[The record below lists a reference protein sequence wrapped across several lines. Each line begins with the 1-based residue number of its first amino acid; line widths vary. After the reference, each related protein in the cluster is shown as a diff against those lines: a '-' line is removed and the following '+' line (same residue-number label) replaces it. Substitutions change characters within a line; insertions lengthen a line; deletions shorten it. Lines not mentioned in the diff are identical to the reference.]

1 MKAPAASGTCGMEK
15 TYLAGDGWMAY
26 VDDDYGLWR
35 GEGEGVEVPLKMLLG
50 HIPSDKIASYEN
62 TATVLGRPYGM
73 MYPDAA
79 EFLNASGVKCVIKN
93 LPPVIHEA
101 LPLPE

>member
-1 MKAPAASGTCGMEK
+1 MEK
-15 TYLAGDGWMAY
+15 TYLAGDGWVAY
-26 VDDDYGLWR
+26 VDEEYGLWR
-35 GEGEGVEVPLKMLLG
+35 GEGQGFEVPLKMLLG
-50 HIPSDKIASYEN
+50 HIPGEKIANYLESTLEY
-62 TATVLGRPYGM
+62 GRAYGM

-79 EFLNASGVKCVIKN
+79 EFLNASGIRCTVNN